1 MVGWLEVVAKRG
13 FAKARGLLFSVESEQ
28 WPTPRLAYSPS
39 LCVYI
44 KILTA
49 AQVAEPATSQ
59 SKCHASNSS
68 VKVLCSCR
76 DGLAICVFVFILNV
90 VEGKLGEFLLPNK
103 NVFDVKALID
113 R

>member
-1 MVGWLEVVAKRG
+1 M
-13 FAKARGLLFSVESEQ
+13 
-28 WPTPRLAYSPS
+28 
-39 LCVYI
+39 
-44 KILTA
+44 LTA
-49 AQVAEPATSQ
+49 AQVAEPATRLATSQ

-90 VEGKLGEFLLPNK
+90 VGGVLAAKQKRVRCES
-103 NVFDVKALID
+103 FD

>member
-1 MVGWLEVVAKRG
+1 M
-13 FAKARGLLFSVESEQ
+13 
-28 WPTPRLAYSPS
+28 
-39 LCVYI
+39 
-44 KILTA
+44 LTA
-49 AQVAEPATSQ
+49 AQVAEPATRLATSQ

-103 NVFDVKALID
+103 NVFDVRALID